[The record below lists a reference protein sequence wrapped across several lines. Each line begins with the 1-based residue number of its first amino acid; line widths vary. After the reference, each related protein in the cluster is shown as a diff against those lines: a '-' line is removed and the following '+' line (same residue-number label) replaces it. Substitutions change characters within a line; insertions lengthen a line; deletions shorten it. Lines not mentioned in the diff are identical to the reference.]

1 MKKLGISRNGK
12 VDLIKSSIGKWH
24 FIKES
29 KPNHPL
35 MFVHIPKCGG
45 TYCKTLFRELD
56 ILSVDKFESDLG
68 IQGDDGV
75 GRPHQLAKK
84 SYSDNFIIFGVIRH
98 PVDRFESLLNF
109 TLGGGGPP
117 KRKFIINDYIKK
129 MGKNGTINDFVDMQT
144 DEELLSYTPYRTL
157 KYYSQN
163 VDIFIK
169 IDELENFLSF
179 FGYKNIPK
187 TDRKN
192 ASKRNY
198 GYLSEKNKARIARLF
213 KDDIAFYNKK
223 TNTN

>member
-12 VDLIKSSIGKWH
+12 VDLIKSSIDKWH

-56 ILSVDKFESDLG
+56 ILSVDKFESNLG
-68 IQGDDGV
+68 VQGAYG
-75 GRPHQLAKK
+75 GGPHQLAKK
-84 SYSDNFIIFGVIRH
+84 TYSDNFIIFSVIRH

-109 TLGGGGPP
+109 RLGGGGPQASNTIS
-117 KRKFIINDYIKK
+117 KYIKK
-129 MGKNGTINDFVDMQT
+129 IRENGTINDFIEMHT
-144 DEELLSYTPYRTL
+144 DKELLSYTPYNTL

-169 IDELENFLSF
+169 IDELKNFLSF

-213 KDDIAFYNKK
+213 KDDIVFYNKK